1 MFLSYDEYIGFGGK
15 LDEGDFILAVWK
27 AEQKIN
33 NFEGIP
39 VHERLVEFDSAPIDI
54 KLLLTELIEREAER
68 NKTGN
73 LTSISQ
79 SLGNESISKSYSVE
93 NFDEKETSDAELIR
107 NVLKQIPYKAVS
119 LYYRGADCD

>member
-1 MFLSYDEYIGFGGK
+1 MFLSFEEYEGFGGT
-15 LDEGDFILAVWK
+15 LDESDFILAVWK

-68 NKTGN
+68 RKTGR
-73 LTSISQ
+73 LTGVSQ
-79 SLGNESISKSYSVE
+79 TLGNESISKSYSVE